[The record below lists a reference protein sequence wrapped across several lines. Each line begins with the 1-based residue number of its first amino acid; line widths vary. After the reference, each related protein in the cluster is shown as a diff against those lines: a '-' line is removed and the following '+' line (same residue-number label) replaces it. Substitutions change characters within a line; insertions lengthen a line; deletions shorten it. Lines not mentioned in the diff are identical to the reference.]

1 MYRFFLKRFLD
12 IILSLLIILI
22 FSPVYII
29 IAVCVRIWM
38 GSPVLFSQE
47 RIGKGEKIF
56 KMYKFRS
63 MTNARDANGN
73 LLPEKDRLP
82 KFGILLRSS
91 SMDELPELFAILM
104 GHMSFVGPRPL
115 RSVDL
120 PYFKE
125 EERARHKVRGG
136 LIPPDSLSLR
146 TITTYEEQ
154 FEYEVYYANHVSLW
168 LDIKVILTTFVI
180 LFKRVEDNYGT
191 DDRPHLK
198 EYRINQQ
205 NNK

>member
-1 MYRFFLKRFLD
+1 MYRHFFKRFLD
-12 IILSLLIILI
+12 IVLSLTAILILSPI
-22 FSPVYII
+22 YII
-29 IAVCVRIWM
+29 IAICVRIWM
-38 GSPVLFSQE
+38 GKPILFSQE
-47 RIGKGEKIF
+47 RIGKDEKIF

-63 MTNARDANGN
+63 MTDARDENGK

-91 SMDELPELFAILM
+91 SMDELPELFAILV

-120 PYFKE
+120 PYFKD

-154 FEYEVYYANHVSLW
+154 FEYEVYYANNMSLW
-168 LDIKVILTTFVI
+168 LDIKVIITTFVI

-198 EYRINQQ
+198 DYRIKQH
-205 NNK
+205 NK

>member
-1 MYRFFLKRFLD
+1 MYRLFFKRFLD

-22 FSPVYII
+22 FSPIYII

-38 GSPVLFSQE
+38 GSPILFSQE
-47 RIGKGEKIF
+47 RIAKDEKIF
-56 KMYKFRS
+56 KMYKFRT
-63 MTNARDANGN
+63 MTDARDDNGN
-73 LLPEKDRLP
+73 LLQEKDRLT

-125 EERARHKVRGG
+125 DERARHKVRGG

-146 TITTYEEQ
+146 AITTYEEQ

-168 LDIKVILTTFVI
+168 LDLKVIFTTFVI

-191 DDRPHLK
+191 DNRPHLK
-198 EYRINQQ
+198 EYRMNQQ
-205 NNK
+205 KNK

>member
-1 MYRFFLKRFLD
+1 MYRHFIKRFLD

-22 FSPVYII
+22 FSPIYII

-38 GSPVLFSQE
+38 GSPILFSQE
-47 RIGKGEKIF
+47 RIAKDEKIF
-56 KMYKFRS
+56 KMYKFRT
-63 MTNARDANGN
+63 MTDARDDNGN
-73 LLPEKDRLP
+73 LLQEKDRLT

-125 EERARHKVRGG
+125 DERARHKVRGG

-146 TITTYEEQ
+146 AITTYEEQ

-168 LDIKVILTTFVI
+168 LDLKVIFTTFVI

-191 DDRPHLK
+191 DNRPHLK
-198 EYRINQQ
+198 EYRMNQQ
-205 NNK
+205 KNK